1 MGLGTL
7 RKSVLEKWS
16 RGVVVKIPWEMMH
29 GYEGQTKELSN
40 LHVMRIY
47 IKDAKGATG
56 NLKIFSTPPHH
67 LPTERGY
74 PGNYVSWTYSFIE
87 T

>member
-7 RKSVLEKWS
+7 RKSVLEKRS
-16 RGVVVKIPWEMMH
+16 RVVVVKIPWEMMH

-40 LHVMRIY
+40 LHVVRIY
-47 IKDAKGATG
+47 IKDAKGATS
-56 NLKIFSTPPHH
+56 NFKIPPPH

>member
-56 NLKIFSTPPHH
+56 NLKIFSTPPPTTCQLSVAILEIMFPEHIH
-67 LPTERGY
+67 L
-74 PGNYVSWTYSFIE
+74 
-87 T
+87 